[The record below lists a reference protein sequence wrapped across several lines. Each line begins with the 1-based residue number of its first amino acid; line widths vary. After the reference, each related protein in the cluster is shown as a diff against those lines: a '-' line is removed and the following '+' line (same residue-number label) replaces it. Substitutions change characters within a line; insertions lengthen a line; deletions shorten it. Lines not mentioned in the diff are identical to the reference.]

1 MRNAFR
7 FIGQITPIPRRSPV
21 GAGKV
26 RRVLK
31 LFERRVNKGAGHAD
45 GRIERFTSGKDKVAI
60 MTNRSSGK
68 FWGWL
73 FAPVLLV
80 TLVANAGAVDLPDFT
95 GLVEKYGPA
104 VVNVQ
109 ATGNPDAQAQ
119 AQDPNSQQ
127 DVPEIFRRF
136 FGPMPQPRDGGS
148 RISMGS
154 GFIISADGYV
164 LTNNH
169 VVEGADSV
177 TVRLSDRRELDAKVI
192 GTDTQYDIALLKIN
206 ATNLPVVSLG
216 DSKSVKAGQWVVAIG
231 SPFGFDH
238 SVTAGIVSAIGRNFG
253 GADQQYVPFI
263 QTDVPINR
271 GNSGG
276 PLFNLGG
283 QVIGI
288 NSQIFS
294 NTGGFMG
301 VSFAI
306 PIDIGMNAVDQ
317 IKTSGR
323 VSRGMIGV
331 QIQNVDR
338 ANAQALGLPRI
349 GGALVNKITPGS
361 SADKAGVQLGDV
373 ILGFAG
379 HDIVTSAD
387 LPPLVGSS
395 KPGSKSDLRIW
406 REGKT
411 LTIPVTIGELPT
423 NKETLANAHGGTP
436 AVAGNALGIVIDELT
451 ADQRKQLG
459 IPNGEGVVVTQI
471 VGGPARRTALAPGDV
486 ILMVGRKP
494 VKSAGEFNATINA
507 AKPGEAVMLL
517 VRRDDQTQFIA
528 LTVPKAKSD

>member
-1 MRNAFR
+1 MTNM
-7 FIGQITPIPRRSPV
+7 
-21 GAGKV
+21 
-26 RRVLK
+26 L
-31 LFERRVNKGAGHAD
+31 
-45 GRIERFTSGKDKVAI
+45 SGKLS
-60 MTNRSSGK
+60 R
-68 FWGWL
+68 WL

-80 TLVANAGAVDLPDFT
+80 AIVASAGAAELPDFT

-104 VVNVQ
+104 VVNIQ
-109 ATGNPDAQAQ
+109 ATGSPQTQAQ
-119 AQDPNSQQ
+119 MQGPNAQQ

-136 FGPMPQPRDGGS
+136 FGPMPQPRDGGT
-148 RISMGS
+148 RVSMGS
-154 GFIISADGYV
+154 GFVISADGYV

-169 VVEGADSV
+169 VVEGADTV
-177 TVRLSDRRELDAKVI
+177 TVRLSDRRELEAKVI
-192 GTDTQYDIALLKIN
+192 GSDTEYDIALLKIN
-206 ATNLPVVSLG
+206 ATGLPVVALG

-253 GADQQYVPFI
+253 GTDQQYVPFI

-276 PLFNLGG
+276 PLFNLDG

-306 PIDIGMNAVDQ
+306 PIDIAMNAVEQ
-317 IKTSGR
+317 IKTTGH

-338 ANAQALGLPRI
+338 TNSQALGLARI
-349 GGALVNKITPGS
+349 GGALVNKVTPGS
-361 SADKAGVQLGDV
+361 GADKAGVQVGDV
-373 ILGFAG
+373 ILGFGG
-379 HDIVTSAD
+379 HDIVTSND

-395 KPGSKSDLRIW
+395 KPGSKADLKIW
-406 REGKT
+406 RDGKT
-411 LTIPVTIGELPT
+411 LTLPVTVGELPT
-423 NKETLANAHGGTP
+423 DKGAVLASTRGAA
-436 AVAGNALGIVIDELT
+436 AVAGNALGIVADELT

-459 IPNGEGVVVTQI
+459 ISNGEGVVVKQI
-471 VGGPARRTALAPGDV
+471 VGGATRGTAIEPGDV

-494 VKSAGEFNATINA
+494 VKSVADFNATVKV
-507 AKPGEAVMLL
+507 AKPGESIMLL
-517 VRRDDQTQFIA
+517 VRRGDQTQFIA
-528 LTVPKAKSD
+528 LTVPKAKSE